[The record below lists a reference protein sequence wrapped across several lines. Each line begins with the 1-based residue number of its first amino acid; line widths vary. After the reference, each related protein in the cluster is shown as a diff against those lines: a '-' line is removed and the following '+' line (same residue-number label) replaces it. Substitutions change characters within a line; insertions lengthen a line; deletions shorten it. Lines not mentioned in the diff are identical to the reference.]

1 MFEKLETYIS
11 NNTNNILGGDFNM
24 VEDISKD
31 RAGGNL
37 TTQHYCIEY
46 LNNNKS
52 NKNMIDIWW
61 KQNPKKTE
69 YTYFN
74 DLGDFKCRI
83 DRFCLT
89 SDIETNYKIRTQT
102 IQNYLSDRQ
111 MITLN
116 IHKKNEKK
124 RGPPYS
130 KFNFSILEN
139 KEYKNKIS
147 SFWQKWQERKQNYQ
161 DRTVWWENGKK
172 FTQDLTK
179 DFCTELKE
187 MKKITFTPTTIGIAK
202 KTLHIQKKQRSN

>member
-1 MFEKLETYIS
+1 
-11 NNTNNILGGDFNM
+11 M

-89 SDIETNYKIRTQT
+89 SDIETNYKIRTQI

-116 IHKKNEKK
+116 IHKKMK
-124 RGPPYS
+124 R
-130 KFNFSILEN
+130 KEVHHIRNSIPVSW
-139 KEYKNKIS
+139 KTKNTKIRYLL
-147 SFWQKWQERKQNYQ
+147 FGK
-161 DRTVWWENGKK
+161 NG
-172 FTQDLTK
+172 
-179 DFCTELKE
+179 
-187 MKKITFTPTTIGIAK
+187 
-202 KTLHIQKKQRSN
+202 